1 MASEA
6 IREYPS
12 LFVGGTWTSASNGTW
27 LDTINPATGQTWA
40 RVAVASEADVDVAV
54 ERAHAA
60 LRGPWSEMS
69 PTGRGEVLSRLADLL
84 ERETETLAVLET
96 TDNGKPITDT
106 RREIGRAAHWLRYY
120 AGAADK
126 ISGRQVPIGKNA
138 LAYTQRVPIG
148 VVAAITPWNS
158 PLYLY
163 SWKLGPA
170 LAAGN
175 CVLLKP
181 AEQTPVTALELA
193 RLATEAGL
201 PPGVLSVMPGTG
213 PKIGQYLVSHPG
225 INKIAF
231 TGESATAAAIIRAAA
246 GDLKRV
252 TCECGGKAPNIIFAD
267 ADLDKAIPVSV
278 HSAFRSTGQSCAAA
292 SRLFVQDSIYDEVL
306 ERVGMRVRE
315 LQVDLPERASTEV
328 GPQTSAEQLEKTLR
342 YISIGHE
349 EGARLVI
356 GGNRPERPELSG
368 GYFVEPTVFA
378 DVDNRSRLAQE
389 EIFGPVLSVIPFADE
404 DAAVAAANDTKFG
417 LVAGLWTADVSRAI
431 RVAHQLEAGLV
442 SVNTFRPVHWSLPY
456 GGWKRSG
463 IGRENGVEAL
473 DEYTE
478 LRTIYIN
485 L

>member
-1 MASEA
+1 MASSV
-6 IREYPS
+6 REYPE
-12 LFVGGTWTSASNGTW
+12 LFIGGVWTAPSDGTW
-27 LDTINPATGQTWA
+27 LDTVNPASGQVWA
-40 RVAVASEADVDVAV
+40 RVAVAGPRDVDASV
-54 ERAHAA
+54 ERARAA

-69 PTGRGEVLSRLADLL
+69 PSERGDVLMRLADLL
-84 ERETETLAVLET
+84 ERDKDRLARLET
-96 TDNGKPITDT
+96 TDNGKPISDT
-106 RREIGRAAHWLRYY
+106 AREIGRAARWLRYY

-126 ISGRQVPIGKNA
+126 ICGRQVPVGRKA
-138 LAYTQRVPIG
+138 LAYTQRVPVG

-193 RLATEAGL
+193 RLASEAGL
-201 PPGVLSVMPGTG
+201 PEGVLSVVPGTG
-213 PKIGQYLVSHPG
+213 PDIGRYLIGHPG
-225 INKIAF
+225 VNKVAF
-231 TGESATAAAIIRAAA
+231 TGETSTAAAILRGAAD
-246 GDLKRV
+246 DLKRV
-252 TCECGGKAPNIIFAD
+252 TCECGGKAPNIVFGD

-292 SRLFVQDSIYDEVL
+292 SRLFVQDTIYEDVL
-306 ERVGMRVRE
+306 ERISARVRD
-315 LQVDLPERASTEV
+315 LRVDLPERPSTEV
-328 GPQTSAEQLEKTLR
+328 GPQTSAEQLEKTLS
-342 YISIGHE
+342 YISLGQQ
-349 EGARLVI
+349 EGARLVA
-356 GGNRPERPELSG
+356 GGARPSNPELSE

-378 DVDNRSRLAQE
+378 DVDNRWRLAQE
-389 EIFGPVLSVIPFADE
+389 EIFGPVLSVIPFSDE
-404 DAAVAAANDTKFG
+404 DAAVAAANDTKYG
-417 LVAGLWTADVSRAI
+417 LVAGLWTSDVSRAI
-431 RVAHQLEAGLV
+431 RVAHQIEAGLV

-463 IGRENGVEAL
+463 IGRENGMEAL

-478 LRTIYIN
+478 LRTIYIE

>member
-1 MASEA
+1 MTSEA
-6 IREYPS
+6 VQEYPE
-12 LFVGGTWTSASNGTW
+12 LFIGGMWAAPGDGRW
-27 LDTINPATGQTWA
+27 LDTVNPATGRTWA
-40 RVAVASEADVDVAV
+40 RVAVASATDVDDAV
-54 ERAHAA
+54 DRARAA
-60 LRGPWSEMS
+60 LYGAWSEMS
-69 PTGRGEVLSRLADLL
+69 PSDRGEVLTRLADLL
-84 ERETETLAVLET
+84 ERQTERLAILET
-96 TDNGKPITDT
+96 RDNGKPISDT

-126 ISGRQVPIGKNA
+126 ICGRQVPIGKKA
-138 LAYTQRVPIG
+138 LAYTQRVPVG

-175 CVLLKP
+175 CVILKP

-201 PPGVLSVMPGTG
+201 PEGVLSVVPGTG
-213 PKIGQYLVSHPG
+213 PEIGRYLVGHPG
-225 INKIAF
+225 VNKIAF
-231 TGESATAAAIIRAAA
+231 TGESSTAAAILRGAAD
-246 GDLKRV
+246 DLKRV

-292 SRLFVQDSIYDEVL
+292 SRLFVEASIYEEVL
-306 ERVGMRVRE
+306 ARVSARAGA
-315 LQVDLPERASTEV
+315 LQVDLPERPATEV
-328 GPQTSAEQLEKTLR
+328 GPQTSAEQLEKTLS
-342 YISIGHE
+342 YISLGQE
-349 EGARLVI
+349 EGARLVV
-356 GGNRPERPELSG
+356 GGSRPAQAELSG
-368 GYFVEPTVFA
+368 GYFVQPTVFA

-389 EIFGPVLSVIPFADE
+389 EIFGPVLSVIPFSDE
-404 DAAVAAANDTKFG
+404 DDVLAAANDTKYG
-417 LVAGLWTADVSRAI
+417 LVAGLWTANVSRAI

-463 IGRENGVEAL
+463 IGRENGIEAL

-478 LRTIYIN
+478 LRTIYID